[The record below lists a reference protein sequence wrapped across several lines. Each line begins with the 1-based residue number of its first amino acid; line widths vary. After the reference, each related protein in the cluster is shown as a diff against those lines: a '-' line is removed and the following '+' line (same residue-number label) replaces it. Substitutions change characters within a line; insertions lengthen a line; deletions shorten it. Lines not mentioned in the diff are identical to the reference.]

1 MPGYFHGDTR
11 VYIHRKNP
19 SMWEI
24 IHMHANPR
32 VIFRTREYHRENTRP
47 GMEMGVRSPAHGT
60 PGGRPNLCLYYYL
73 AK

>member
-11 VYIHRKNP
+11 VYIYRKNP

-32 VIFRTREYHRENTRP
+32 VIFRTRRENTRAWNWGLGP
-47 GMEMGVRSPAHGT
+47 LRMVHPAQS
-60 PGGRPNLCLYYYL
+60 LSLL
-73 AK
+73 LFS